1 MSSQQSSSGFVNGF
15 IAGGIATAAFL
26 YFFTTRSGREHT
38 KRFLDATEDI
48 EEGVADIFD
57 EILDRHAAPNH
68 PPVKEE
74 TPHGRLLAAGSR
86 FLKSLRSKLESA
98 DTA

>member
-1 MSSQQSSSGFVNGF
+1 MSSQQSSNGFVNGF
-15 IAGGIATAAFL
+15 IAGSIATAAFL

-38 KRFLDATEDI
+38 KRLLDATEDI
-48 EEGVADIFD
+48 ESGVTDIFD

-74 TPHGRLLAAGSR
+74 SPHGRLLAAGAR
-86 FLKSLRSKLESA
+86 LLKAARKKLELA
-98 DTA
+98 DQA